1 MKIFPDKL
9 ATSIAQTLMPLYILS
24 GEEPLLIN
32 ETADIIRLAA
42 KQQGFL
48 ERETFDADLS
58 GFNWE
63 DVLQTLNSLSLFAE
77 KKLIEIRCS
86 KKNLNAEI
94 FIRYWERHNPD
105 MLVLIIT
112 EKLDKTAQ
120 GSKWFGALEK
130 IGGFIQVWPLDAHA
144 SQRWLTQRARQKG
157 LQIETQ
163 ALALLQERTEGNLL
177 AAVQEL
183 EKLHLQF
190 GNTPIS
196 TSTLENVVADN
207 ARYDVFGLTESVLS
221 GNSAESLKIL
231 QSLLEEG
238 GAEFLILRTLTR
250 ELRILGA
257 VKEAIEAGQS
267 ASGALQ
273 KHGVWDKRQPVYQS
287 ALKRLSAQEIGRILQ
302 QASQLD
308 MAIMGLVKKN
318 VVDGLQNLCLA
329 ICGTVLFPA
338 KLKHNA

>member
-1 MKIFPDKL
+1 VKIFPDKL
-9 ATSIAQTLMPLYILS
+9 AASVTQTLMPLYILS
-24 GEEPLLIN
+24 GDETLLIN
-32 ETADIIRLAA
+32 EAADIIRLAA

-48 ERETFDADLS
+48 ERETYDADLP

-77 KKLIEIRCS
+77 KKLVEIRCS
-86 KKNLNAEI
+86 KKNLNTEI
-94 FIRYWERHNPD
+94 FIHYWERHNPD
-105 MLVLIIT
+105 MLVLVIT

-120 GSKWFGALEK
+120 SSKWFGTLEK
-130 IGGFIQVWPLDAHA
+130 IGGFIQVWPLDANA
-144 SQRWLTQRARQKG
+144 FQRWLTLRARQQG

-163 ALALLQERTEGNLL
+163 ALVLLQERTEGNLL

-190 GNTPIS
+190 GNAPIS
-196 TSTLENVVADN
+196 ANTLENAVADN
-207 ARYDVFGLTESVLS
+207 ARYDVFSLTESVLS

-231 QSLLEEG
+231 HSLLEEG

-257 VKEAIEAGQS
+257 VREAMEAGQP

-287 ALKRLSAQEIGRILQ
+287 ALKRLGTQEIGRLLQ
-302 QASQLD
+302 LASQLD
-308 MAIMGLVKKN
+308 MAIMGLAKHN
-318 VVDGLQNLCLA
+318 VADGLQNLCLTL
-329 ICGTVLFPA
+329 CGTEIFPA
-338 KLKHNA
+338 RLKRNA